1 MAKHSLVIVESPS
14 KAKTIGKYLGKEF
27 EVKACMGHLRDLPK
41 STLGVDLEHDFEPVY
56 KPIKGKEDII
66 ADLKKSAKS
75 AEMVYLATD
84 PDREGEAISWHLKQL
99 LNLPEQE
106 YTALLADLAV
116 KAAVTGREAVILSQK
131 DRTRYGKQVVT
142 AANERL
148 NGGRLT
154 LSEQT
159 RPIQGGVILSDGDVE
174 VNCSFETLVR
184 LQRGALD
191 RPVAQILFGD

>member
-1 MAKHSLVIVESPS
+1 MAKHSLVIVESPA

-99 LNLPEQE
+99 LNLPDEKTRRVLSALTVLELEHLVEQHSGKR
-106 YTALLADLAV
+106 YT
-116 KAAVTGREAVILSQK
+116 
-131 DRTRYGKQVVT
+131 RTV
-142 AANERL
+142 
-148 NGGRLT
+148 
-154 LSEQT
+154 
-159 RPIQGGVILSDGDVE
+159 
-174 VNCSFETLVR
+174 TLVE
-184 LQRGALD
+184 
-191 RPVAQILFGD
+191 

>member
-1 MAKHSLVIVESPS
+1 MAKHSLVIVESPA

-27 EVKACMGHLRDLPK
+27 EVKACMGHLRYLPK

-99 LNLPEQE
+99 LNLPDEKTRRVTFNEITKNVVQGASGSPG
-106 YTALLADLAV
+106 TSTRSWWTPSRP
-116 KAAVTGREAVILSQK
+116 AASWTGSWAMS
-131 DRTRYGKQVVT
+131 
-142 AANERL
+142 
-148 NGGRLT
+148 
-154 LSEQT
+154 
-159 RPIQGGVILSDGDVE
+159 
-174 VNCSFETLVR
+174 
-184 LQRGALD
+184 
-191 RPVAQILFGD
+191 

>member
-1 MAKHSLVIVESPS
+1 MAEYSLVIVESPA